1 MVGAQFADLSRMRR
15 ANVRL
20 HHHYAGRTMGTQIG
34 VTHREL
40 SAAREI
46 EGGSTTEA
54 IGGAAAIVLGILGL
68 LGILPISLASVAS
81 IAVGAGLIAAGATIA
96 GRYERALVGT
106 GTEPTASRREIAGG
120 LGMEAVAGAAAIVL
134 GILALLGRDSVLL
147 LAVSAIAVGAGLLM
161 ASGSMARLESLIR
174 WEYARSSEPRS
185 HEVIYASAGS
195 EVIVGVGAIVLGIL
209 AIVGFDPIT
218 LILVAILSIGASLLL
233 SGSSVAG
240 RFFTMFH

>member
-1 MVGAQFADLSRMRR
+1 MRR
-15 ANVRL
+15 TDVRT
-20 HHHYAGRTMGTQIG
+20 HHHYTGRTMGTHIG

-46 EGGSTTEA
+46 ESGSTTEA

-81 IAVGAGLIAAGATIA
+81 IAVGAGLIAAGGTIA
-96 GRYERALVGT
+96 GRFERVLLGT
-106 GTEPTASRREIAGG
+106 GPGTAVEPTATRREIAGG

-134 GILALLGRDSVLL
+134 GILALLGKDSITL

-161 ASGSMARLESLIR
+161 ASGSMSRLESVIR
-174 WEYARSSEPRS
+174 WELGRNAEPRTGDM
-185 HEVIYASAGS
+185 VYASAGS

-209 AIVGFDPIT
+209 AIVGFNPVT
-218 LILVAILSIGASLLL
+218 LVLVAILSIGASLLL

-240 RFFTMFH
+240 RFFTMFR